1 MSIFNMNSFLN
12 NNNKNIFN
20 QSFNNT
26 NIDKGNFSD
35 SNNLLKN
42 KNMFMPN
49 TSSNSIFGSFNQGNS
64 NKSIF
69 GNTNIQTNITN
80 TDHSLFGSAKTQQSN
95 ALVNKSLFNI
105 GNVSTSL
112 TGNKGLYD
120 NINNQSNLS
129 TKNLFGT
136 SNVNTSSQGNLG
148 SGLFMNTNNQ
158 NNMNMKNI
166 FGTSS
171 LNTQGTS
178 LTNKSIFGSLQPNN
192 QTTTSNNIF
201 GNLSTNQSNSRNIFG
216 NLSSTTQNKTS
227 IFGTLPTTNQNTSS
241 IFGSASTTNQNKTS
255 SIFGTL
261 PASNQ
266 TTTTGNIFGGLS
278 TNQTK
283 PTSNIFG
290 TLPGATTN
298 TPTSNIFGNA
308 TTTNQNKTS
317 SIFGTLPASNQTTTT
332 GNIFGGLS
340 TNQAKPTSNIF
351 GTLPG
356 ATTNTS
362 TSNIFGNATTTNQN
376 KTSSI
381 FGTLP
386 ASNQTTTTGNIF
398 GGLSTNQA
406 KPTSN
411 IFGTLQGTTTN
422 TSTSNIFG
430 NATTTNQNKTSS
442 IFGTLPASNQTTTT
456 GNIFGGLSTNQTK
469 PTSNI
474 FGTLPGAT
482 TNTSTSNIFGNATA
496 TNQNKTTSI
505 FGSLSTTTQPVNN
518 NIFASTTPT
527 NQGVTSNVFSST
539 PTSQNKFNNIFG
551 TLPATTQSTTSA
563 ITTPTTN
570 TNIPSTNLFGNT
582 TSSTNKTNL
591 NDKNIF
597 GSSSGLVL
605 NTPNANS
612 NATISTN
619 IGSNISNTISSNLN
633 TSLNTGFNTNLN
645 TNLSS
650 NLSGTLNNNLCNNL
664 SNNLTGGLNVND
676 NTSKSIFLS
685 DKNAISNSPI
695 LQDKLLMNEKS
706 RENDISLEE
715 LKKDKEDV
723 ENAEKLD
730 NIDEDLKIIK
740 SKENIFDKIYND
752 GISSDK
758 GQERTFYNYI
768 NLIIN
773 DNINNIQKTTFSL
786 LNDHDSL
793 MWDNF
798 KSNIFKN
805 FVDYLVNF
813 KQKKNQ
819 KVIKSNVLDLD
830 QHEFQILIWLYN
842 VNSYK
847 IDFIPFKSFYYMLLS
862 NTHLNYSKFFFGNSE
877 KSNLYDSF
885 VEINDHYYIN
895 SKNHF
900 IKSQINN
907 FEENIL
913 NNEKSN
919 STLDFDSFYKQI
931 LKDILNSL
939 LNMNLSITKE
949 NIKKKEKEEYYDSEN
964 KDKINYGN
972 YTYENLL
979 LNYLFGTLQHLH
991 DKFYKIEIS
1000 NYVSKDINQIEEYFV
1015 DTKSNIIFSYCYNN
1029 YYKNEMDKEN
1039 STTHFFFYLIN
1050 IMFRCGNYIGLIQ
1063 IIKNEEFI
1071 KHLNIDNYFYDFII
1085 LLIRILFLIYNKNNE
1100 INIFEN
1106 MKIEIDCSDILK
1118 KKINISNLINFF
1130 HSIIY
1135 ICVNNIY
1142 AYDLL
1147 CILFSDIFYRN
1158 GNIYTNR
1165 EKKIEMKNIFYYIG
1179 KNNNNYDN
1187 NHENEITVDNS
1198 YKNELRIYKNEDY
1211 NNDADSDY
1219 KKVNIENNRTPE
1231 KERKSKRKTFFFDM
1245 ISNILQKPKK
1255 VKEDSFSNM
1264 EINDELDKINK
1275 GIVKVNSSDGLGI
1288 TNKYSYNFEYCNIE
1302 TSIWFELT
1310 LFITKNFDLYSSKF
1324 QENFDIIDSNL
1335 SFYNYDDD
1343 NNAFLNDTKHRRE
1356 KINNKIEKLFTS
1368 ISNCIINENKKY
1380 LSICSKLKVDDVIN
1394 NFIIVDGKISEKS
1407 KGNILKVLKNNFL
1420 LYIKLFY
1427 YLLLVGNIY
1436 TTVVFLSCIS
1446 NNLQRILLVLTIFLH
1461 KNNIFENSHLNNIK
1475 MKTLNFLKFQNENSL
1490 ILDSSHDI
1498 NDVPSSDKVNLV
1510 VLSMSNNDI
1519 PYEYFILK
1527 NNNINILLK
1536 ITYLINLKTHIS
1548 IKLLKSI
1555 VQENQDIL
1563 LHESIIGHINN
1574 NGNIFYGKLNDF
1586 LFLFKNKVKIKK
1598 DIKCFFLMYYVLSK
1612 QKFSHNK
1619 ISNKK
1624 KSENDEYHYKSRNF
1638 KFIYNKNIN
1647 TLSKISLD
1655 NSIISVHSS
1664 ILYKISQFYAILAY
1678 FANQRKN
1685 YIISFICYYILKD
1698 EHSAINSLIRI
1709 YNDELI
1715 YYFHNNEKEYN
1726 YIRKCAFRFY
1736 HLAKNMWPSNVKLE
1750 SIENKSHLVLTILF
1764 MKKKMFEEAFIIF
1777 SSNLIPE
1784 NMLEKLSTADYYNI
1798 DLSSNFLMTLKE
1810 LCKKNKINELVD
1822 KTTLYDIIK
1831 FLLPIKDKLD
1841 SQVVESIN
1849 YLSSLSF

>member
-1 MSIFNMNSFLN
+1 MSLFNMNSFLN
-12 NNNKNIFN
+12 NDNKNIFN
-20 QSFNNT
+20 NSFNNT
-26 NIDKGNFSD
+26 NIDKGSFSA

-42 KNMFMPN
+42 KNMFMSN
-49 TSSNSIFGSFNQGNS
+49 TSSNSIFGSFNQGNA

-69 GNTNIQTNITN
+69 GNTNIQTNLTN
-80 TDHSLFGSAKTQQSN
+80 TDHSIFGSSKNQQSSN
-95 ALVNKSLFNI
+95 ALVNKSIFNI

-120 NINNQSNLS
+120 NINNHSNLN

-136 SNVNTSSQGNLG
+136 SNVNTTTQGNLG
-148 SGLFMNTNNQ
+148 NSLFMNTNNQ
-158 NNMNMKNI
+158 NNLNMKNI

-171 LNTQGTS
+171 LNTQGTN
-178 LTNKSIFGSLQPNN
+178 LANKSIFGSLQPNN

-201 GNLSTNQSNSRNIFG
+201 GNLSSNQSNSRNIFG

-241 IFGSASTTNQNKTS
+241 IFGNAATTNQNKTS
-255 SIFGTL
+255 SIFGSL
-261 PASNQ
+261 PTSNQ
-266 TTTTGNIFGGLS
+266 TTTTS
-278 TNQTK
+278 
-283 PTSNIFG
+283 
-290 TLPGATTN
+290 
-298 TPTSNIFGNA
+298 
-308 TTTNQNKTS
+308 
-317 SIFGTLPASNQTTTT
+317 
-332 GNIFGGLS
+332 NIFGGLS

-351 GTLPG
+351 GSLPG
-356 ATTNTS
+356 TTTNTS
-362 TSNIFGNATTTNQN
+362 TSNIFGNTATTSQN

-381 FGTLP
+381 FGSLP
-386 ASNQTTTTGNIF
+386 TSNQTTTTSNMF

-411 IFGTLQGTTTN
+411 IFESLPGTTTN

-430 NATTTNQNKTSS
+430 NASTIQNKT
-442 IFGTLPASNQTTTT
+442 
-456 GNIFGGLSTNQTK
+456 GG
-469 PTSNI
+469 
-474 FGTLPGAT
+474 
-482 TNTSTSNIFGNATA
+482 
-496 TNQNKTTSI
+496 I
-505 FGSLSTTTQPVNN
+505 FGSLSTTTQPISNN
-518 NIFASTTPT
+518 LFSSTTPT
-527 NQGVTSNVFSST
+527 NQGVTSNIFSST
-539 PTSQNKFNNIFG
+539 PASQNKFNNIFG
-551 TLPATTQSTTSA
+551 ALPGTTPSTTA
-563 ITTPTTN
+563 TITSTTN
-570 TNIPSTNLFGNT
+570 NPGTNANT
-582 TSSTNKTNL
+582 TSTNIFGNVTASTNQTNI

-597 GSSSGLVL
+597 GTSSGLSLSTV
-605 NTPNANS
+605 NTNLNS
-612 NATISTN
+612 NIGTN
-619 IGSNISNTISSNLN
+619 LGSNLNNTLSSTLNSNSN
-633 TSLNTGFNTNLN
+633 TSLNTGFNTNISTNLPSNLSGTLN
-645 TNLSS
+645 TNLCNNLSS
-650 NLSGTLNNNLCNNL
+650 NLSG
-664 SNNLTGGLNVND
+664 GLNTNE
-676 NTSKSIFLS
+676 NASKNIFLS
-685 DKNAISNSPI
+685 DKNVINSSPVV
-695 LQDKLLMNEKS
+695 QDKLLTSEQSK
-706 RENDISLEE
+706 ENGVLLQE
-715 LKKDKEDV
+715 LKRDKEEV
-723 ENAEKLD
+723 ENIEILD
-730 NIDEDLKIIK
+730 NLDEDLKIIK
-740 SKENIFDKIYND
+740 SKESVFDKIYND

-847 IDFIPFKSFYYMLLS
+847 IDFIPFKSFYYFLLS

-877 KSNLYDSF
+877 KDILYDNF
-885 VEINDHYYIN
+885 VEINDHYYMN

-900 IKSQINN
+900 IKSQINS
-907 FEENIL
+907 FDENVA

-919 STLDFDSFYKQI
+919 NILDFDSIFKQI

-949 NIKKKEKEEYYDSEN
+949 NIKKKEKEEYYDGEN

-1000 NYVSKDINQIEEYFV
+1000 NYVSKDINQIEEYFF

-1039 STTHFFFYLIN
+1039 STIHFFFYLIN

-1071 KHLNIDNYFYDFII
+1071 KHLSIDSYLYDFII

-1106 MKIEIDCSDILK
+1106 TKIEINCSDILK

-1147 CILFSDIFYRN
+1147 CILFSDIFYKN

-1165 EKKIEMKNIFYYIG
+1165 EKKIEMKSIFYYTN
-1179 KNNNNYDN
+1179 KKNNYDN
-1187 NHENEITVDNS
+1187 NYEDEIAVDNS
-1198 YKNELRIYKNEDY
+1198 CNNGMRTYDNDDY
-1211 NNDADSDY
+1211 NNDIDNEY
-1219 KKVNIENNRTPE
+1219 KKGNNEHNNTPE

-1255 VKEDSFSNM
+1255 MKEGSFNNM
-1264 EINDELDKINK
+1264 EIKDELDKINK
-1275 GIVKVNSSDGLGI
+1275 GMIQGNNNDILGI

-1324 QENFDIIDSNL
+1324 QENFDILDSNL
-1335 SFYNYDDD
+1335 SFYRYDDD
-1343 NNAFLNDTKHRRE
+1343 NNTFLNDTKHRRE
-1356 KINNKIEKLFTS
+1356 KINSKIEKLFIS
-1368 ISNCIINENKKY
+1368 ISNYIITENKKY
-1380 LSICSKLKVDDVIN
+1380 LSICSKLKVDEVIN
-1394 NFIIVDGKISEKS
+1394 NFIIVDGKIAEKS
-1407 KGNILKVLKNNFL
+1407 KGNILKILKNNFL

-1461 KNNIFENSHLNNIK
+1461 KNNIFENPYLNNIK

-1498 NDVPSSDKVNLV
+1498 NDVPTSDKVNLV
-1510 VLSMSNNDI
+1510 VLGMSNNDI
-1519 PYEYFILK
+1519 PYEHFILR

-1536 ITYLINLKTHIS
+1536 ITYLLNLKTYIS

-1563 LHESIIGHINN
+1563 LNESIIGHINN
-1574 NGNIFYGKLNDF
+1574 NGNIFYGKLHDF

-1598 DIKCFFLMYYVLSK
+1598 DIKCFFLMYYVLNK

-1619 ISNKK
+1619 ISSKK

-1638 KFIYNKNIN
+1638 KFVYNKNIN

-1655 NSIISVHSS
+1655 NSVISVHSS

-1810 LCKKNKINELVD
+1810 LCKKNKISELVS